1 MWALHSCGALTRS
14 VASVAFA
21 TLMAA
26 SSPALANQVQSLDRV
41 FAEQAPGPLATL
53 GLVLACLLLLA
64 LSVSVLTLAV
74 RELRKDNQRRRTTY
88 RRRIRRREA
97 TTAEPATAGG

>member
-1 MWALHSCGALTRS
+1 MWALASCGALTRS
-14 VASVAFA
+14 VSIVAFA
-21 TLMAA
+21 TLLTAA
-26 SSPALANQVQSLDRV
+26 SPALAEKAQSLERV
-41 FAEQAPGPLATL
+41 YAEQAPGPLATT

-64 LSVSVLTLAV
+64 LSVGVLTLAV

-97 TTAEPATAGG
+97 AITEPATASG